1 MCKVQANKQEIT
13 PEKNMYTLSIIIPT
27 YNESEN
33 IINLL
38 DRIKKNLFQ
47 KMLTEIIIVDDNS
60 PDGTSNIVKD
70 YINQNLTDKSD
81 KTLSYSIK
89 IIDRRIKNGLIPAI
103 LEGIT
108 NSCGDYVLIMDAD
121 LSHPPELIPKMI
133 QKALDNSNSIVIA
146 SRYIKN
152 GAIIGWPFKRKL
164 ISKGASKI
172 ARFGLNV
179 NNVTDP
185 MSGFFVV
192 PRAIF
197 NKIQI
202 DTRGYKIL
210 LEILVKSHN
219 TSIQEIP
226 YTFHDRTFG
235 KSKMSS
241 NVILDFISSVWHLY
255 KYGRKS
261 KK

>member
-1 MCKVQANKQEIT
+1 MQANKQERR
-13 PEKNMYTLSIIIPT
+13 PSKNMYMLSIIIPT

-33 IINLL
+33 IVHLL

-47 KMLTEIIIVDDNS
+47 KMFTEIIIVDDNS
-60 PDGTSNIVKD
+60 PDGTSNIVQN
-70 YINQNLTDKSD
+70 YIKQNPIKNSE
-81 KTLSYSIK
+81 KTLPYSMK
-89 IIDRRIKNGLIPAI
+89 IITRKIKNGLIPAI
-103 LEGIT
+103 LEGVK
-108 NSCGDYVLIMDAD
+108 NSYGDYILIMDAD
-121 LSHPPELIPKMI
+121 LSHPPELIPKMTE
-133 QKALDNSNSIVIA
+133 KLLENPNSIVIA

-172 ARFGLNV
+172 ARLGLNV

-185 MSGFFVV
+185 MSGFFIV
-192 PRAIF
+192 PRSIL
-197 NKIQI
+197 NQIQI
-202 DTRGYKIL
+202 DTKGYKIL

-219 TSIQEIP
+219 MSIQEIP

-241 NVILDFISSVWHLY
+241 NVIFDYISSVWHLY
-255 KYGRKS
+255 KYGKKSRK
-261 KK
+261 

>member
-1 MCKVQANKQEIT
+1 MQANKQEVR
-13 PEKNMYTLSIIIPT
+13 PSKNMYMLSIIIPT

-33 IINLL
+33 IVNLL

-47 KMLTEIIIVDDNS
+47 KLFTEIIVVDDNS
-60 PDGTSNIVKD
+60 PDGTSNIVQN
-70 YINQNLTDKSD
+70 YIKQNIIKNSE
-81 KTLSYSIK
+81 KTYSVK
-89 IIDRRIKNGLIPAI
+89 IITRKIKNGLIPAI
-103 LEGIT
+103 LEGIK
-108 NSCGDYVLIMDAD
+108 NSYGDYIMIMDAD

-133 QKALDNSNSIVIA
+133 QKLLDNPNSIVIA

-192 PRAIF
+192 PRPIL
-197 NKIQI
+197 NQIQI
-202 DTRGYKIL
+202 DTKGYKIL
-210 LEILVKSHN
+210 LEILVKSQN
-219 TSIQEIP
+219 MPIQEIP

-241 NVILDFISSVWHLY
+241 NVIFDYISSVWQLY
-255 KYGRKS
+255 KYGKKPRK
-261 KK
+261 